1 MQRGALDLPC
11 LAHHQVEVDVVI
23 DGRAHSGV
31 VIQKLV
37 GRYYSI
43 DGVGRFE
50 IGQEL
55 LQDLLFRLFPAQ
67 VSRVVLDVV
76 DVVEVVE
83 CDDTIAGLVQF
94 LERFADDLLAAFRQ
108 RRLNNS
114 IHSFVNF

>member
-55 LQDLLFRLFPAQ
+55 LQDLLFRLFPAAPPMKPMKPIEFNRNL
-67 VSRVVLDVV
+67 S
-76 DVVEVVE
+76 EF
-83 CDDTIAGLVQF
+83 IG
-94 LERFADDLLAAFRQ
+94 
-108 RRLNNS
+108 
-114 IHSFVNF
+114 I